1 MCIPWLFSCPSQE
14 FDLKKYFTVNDCSTN
29 SDEAGG
35 ELFFISQMIR
45 KSEVKF
51 LNKGIVIISQS

>member
-29 SDEAGG
+29 SDEGG
-35 ELFFISQMIR
+35 RGVVLHFSNDTEKR
-45 KSEVKF
+45 
-51 LNKGIVIISQS
+51 G